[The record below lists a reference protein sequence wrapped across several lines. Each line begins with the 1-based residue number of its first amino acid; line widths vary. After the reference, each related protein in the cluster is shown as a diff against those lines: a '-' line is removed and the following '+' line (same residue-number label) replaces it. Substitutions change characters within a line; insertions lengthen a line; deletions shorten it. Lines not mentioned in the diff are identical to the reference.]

1 MAKNKRKKEYKELYN
16 GVREIFI
23 RTDPM
28 GLIEGGSP
36 NDEYDSEV
44 SKILPELKHCN
55 DMGDLQSIILNVFK
69 DQFDVKATSD
79 DFYDIAD
86 EIFQLYIN
94 KTV

>member
-55 DMGDLQSIILNVFK
+55 
-69 DQFDVKATSD
+69 
-79 DFYDIAD
+79 
-86 EIFQLYIN
+86 
-94 KTV
+94 